1 MCDSWT
7 QGAKTKGAGPMGPQA
22 NKNTGPNE
30 TGPGRGAQVDV
41 GTAQASQG
49 RNQSA
54 GPTVCYAGPRGSMDI
69 RAEEGLGIEDIAQ

>member
-1 MCDSWT
+1 
-7 QGAKTKGAGPMGPQA
+7 MGPQA

-41 GTAQASQG
+41 GTAQATQG

-54 GPTVCYAGPRGSMDI
+54 GPRECWAGPRGSMDK
-69 RAEEGLGIEDIAQ
+69 RAEEGPGKEDIAQ